1 MSSIKVRLYLIFRVL
16 VLCACLVNHEE
27 NSTDYAASHRSQHV
41 LPEVFSKMFIFISR
55 ELALLE
61 TDIDASEDWVEAS

>member
-1 MSSIKVRLYLIFRVL
+1 MSSIKVRLNLIFRVL
-16 VLCACLVNHEE
+16 VLGACLVNHEE
-27 NSTDYAASHRSQHV
+27 NSTDNAASHRSQHV
-41 LPEVFSKMFIFISR
+41 LPEVLTKMVIFISR